1 MLQEAYPDP
10 GSRHRGLCVVGTAP
24 QEKEPGFGTS
34 SMLSRASC
42 SATTRE
48 LAHLI
53 SSPFQASV
61 EAAVQISKAP
71 RSIHSQHHRNSPNSR
86 HRQICQTQ
94 MASFCS
100 LPILWQ
106 WLAFLLTSPMTRKPL
121 PRFSGSISNRKLLL
135 DGKCFYLQLNFTLVP
150 HFPNLQSGNNN
161 TADS

>member
-1 MLQEAYPDP
+1 MGLLLRKRSL
-10 GSRHRGLCVVGTAP
+10 GSAP
-24 QEKEPGFGTS
+24 
-34 SMLSRASC
+34 LSCSPRASC

-61 EAAVQISKAP
+61 EAAVQISEVP
-71 RSIHSQHHRNSPNSR
+71 RSIHLQHHRNSPNSR

-100 LPILWQ
+100 LSILWQ
-106 WLAFLLTSPMTRKPL
+106 WLAFLLTSPMTRKHL

-150 HFPNLQSGNNN
+150 HFPNLQSGNSN